1 MLKSI
6 KYDLIIALPALVLA
20 SLVGAFSVAHS

>member
-6 KYDLIIALPALVLA
+6 KYDLAIALPALVLA
-20 SLVGAFSVAHS
+20 SVVGAYSVAQ

>member
-20 SLVGAFSVAHS
+20 SIVGAFSVAHS

>member
-6 KYDLIIALPALVLA
+6 KYDLAIALPALVLA
-20 SLVGAFSVAHS
+20 SLMGAYSVAQ

>member
-6 KYDLIIALPALVLA
+6 KYDLIIALPALALA

>member
-20 SLVGAFSVAHS
+20 SVVGAFSVAHS